1 MIKLTNVT
9 KTYPNGTRAL
19 HNVNL
24 EIEEGTFVG
33 VIGHTGCGKS
43 TLISHLNGLTK
54 PQQGAIYLDGK
65 NIWTEYES
73 CIERYGEKRSYQ

>member
-1 MIKLTNVT
+1 MSVIKIENLSYTYNQGLPGAT
-9 KTYPNGTRAL
+9 KAL
-19 HNVNL
+19 DNINL

-54 PQQGAIYLDGK
+54 PQQGAI
-65 NIWTEYES
+65 
-73 CIERYGEKRSYQ
+73 